1 MFRGSRGTDPVDW
14 ASVLS
19 HGEPPLI
26 PPLTLKTA
34 AASRVPLHQESLI
47 QVCRRSHRAGCG
59 TCSLLYSFGCS
70 GWNASRNQKVPCRR
84 SPIALARLA
93 GLPQLVGAAW
103 AKAGR
108 PAGINRSSRRIL
120 GRVNMREP
128 FCPCSIQ
135 SPFRLRDGN
144 GRFAHRASLDRWGH
158 TQCGGQWTIPAGSR
172 RGRSYPHTVDG

>member
-47 QVCRRSHRAGCG
+47 QLSRRSHRAGCG
-59 TCSLLYSFGCS
+59 TCSFAVLLWMQRLDAAAGCS
-70 GWNASRNQKVPCRR
+70 GWMQRLDAAAGCSGDQEAPCRR
-84 SPIALARLA
+84 CLIALARLA

-103 AKAGR
+103 AKAGSTCR
-108 PAGINRSSRRIL
+108 DKPFLEADTWSGEYAGTFLSVQHPIAIQVERRKWTFRSS
-120 GRVNMREP
+120 
-128 FCPCSIQ
+128 SIV
-135 SPFRLRDGN
+135 G
-144 GRFAHRASLDRWGH
+144 
-158 TQCGGQWTIPAGSR
+158 
-172 RGRSYPHTVDG
+172 